1 MNPNTD
7 LITVLESTT
16 ARLCRETVDRLGARE
31 MLINELA
38 PFIYPQM
45 HRYDGKLAEAASRD
59 RQLLIKSQAIADLAS
74 SLYATI
80 EAAPAVIPE
89 GFEEITE
96 RAWHAE
102 IDRHNKAV
110 QERRA

>member
-16 ARLCRETVDRLGARE
+16 ARLYRETVDRLGARE

-45 HRYDGKLAEAASRD
+45 HRYDGKLAEAAIRD

-74 SLYATI
+74 SLYASGGNKEAIDSTI
-80 EAAPAVIPE
+80 TDFAKTLTL
-89 GFEEITE
+89 GF
-96 RAWHAE
+96 AQA
-102 IDRHNKAV
+102 
-110 QERRA
+110 